1 MTKILVVFTGG
12 TIGSRIEGATI
23 NVDDAMS
30 RVIIEGFTKEYPD
43 IDVIFDTVQPM
54 NVLSENF
61 TPAHWKIIS
70 DCVAEKSSDN
80 YDGVIITH
88 GSDTIP
94 YTSAYM
100 GFLFS
105 QSNIPIV
112 LTCSNHVLGHPNSN
126 GQDNF
131 NNSVL
136 LIAKN
141 HIKGVFSVFQDKKKR
156 NVVYLATRMQ
166 EANPYDDQFTT
177 FGNIEFGQVIDGT
190 FVLNENPQNPKKEEL
205 AEKEGKKI
213 VCKNQSEFTNQ
224 ILAIKAYPGLNYNN
238 FTLTNKTKAVLCALY
253 HSSSNCV
260 ENAEFSLTE
269 FISKCNSKGVDV
281 YLMSFKRIG
290 GEVYLT
296 TKRIM
301 DAGGIPLLNIS
312 FESAYVKL
320 VLAYNQNEIDPKKY
334 MQNEIY
340 YENLVI

>member
-1 MTKILVVFTGG
+1 MNKILVVFTGG
-12 TIGSRIEGATI
+12 TIGSRIDGATI

-30 RVIIEGFTKEYPD
+30 RVIIEGFTKAYPD
-43 IDVIFDTVQPM
+43 TDVVFDTVQPM

-61 TPAHWKIIS
+61 TPRHWKIIS
-70 DCVAEKSSDN
+70 DCVADKSRDN

-88 GSDTIP
+88 GSDTIS
-94 YTSAYM
+94 YTSTYM
-100 GFLFS
+100 GFLFAKTE
-105 QSNIPIV
+105 IPIV
-112 LTCSNHVLGHPNSN
+112 LTCSNYVLGHPNSN

-141 HIKGVFSVFQDKKKR
+141 NIKGVFSVFQDKKKR

-166 EANPYDDQFTT
+166 EANPYDDQFTA
-177 FGNIEFGQVIDGT
+177 FGNIELGQIINGN
-190 FVLNENPQNPKKEEL
+190 FILNESPQNPTIEEL
-205 AEKEGKKI
+205 ASNGGKKI
-213 VCKNQSEFTNQ
+213 IFENQKDFNNQ

-238 FTLTNKTKAVLCALY
+238 FTLTDKTKAVLCALY

-260 ENAEFSLTE
+260 EEAEFSLTE
-269 FISKCNSKGVDV
+269 FISKCNAKGVDV
-281 YLMSFKRIG
+281 YLMSFKRLG

-320 VLAYNQNEIDPKKY
+320 NLAYNQIETDPKKY
-334 MQNEIY
+334 MQDEIY
-340 YENLVI
+340 YENL